1 MRIEN
6 IRITLNDMAE
16 EGNRMFLR
24 LIDLSEWDKLKSKIE
39 DDTDQ
44 EIIKQSVVDFVEGKQ
59 K

>member
-1 MRIEN
+1 MKIEN

-39 DDTDQ
+39 DETDQ
-44 EIIKQSVVDFVEGKQ
+44 EIIKQSVVDFIEGE
-59 K
+59 

>member
-1 MRIEN
+1 MKIEN

-39 DDTDQ
+39 NETDQ
-44 EIIKQSVVDFVEGKQ
+44 EVIQQSVVDFIEGKQ